1 MLQSSSHGVPAD
13 RGQERVI
20 SAAALRELLVN
31 LLVKQGLYQAD
42 AEIGADRMV
51 EADLRGIHSHGSRAL
66 PHYISGM
73 DKGNIDPRAQIT
85 TVTEAPA
92 MAVLDGGSG
101 LGHVAATRGMELAIE
116 KARTAGT
123 GTVVVRNSQ
132 HFGAAGVYVLLAA
145 QAGMIGHCTTSTG
158 GATVAAAG
166 SHEAAVANHAVA
178 WAAPVA
184 DGPPFVFD
192 MAVGAV
198 SWGKIRSYGM
208 YGQPLPEGWA
218 FTAEGEV
225 ARESDEAKVIES
237 AGGAR
242 GYGLGLT
249 CGLLTGPLAGRR
261 MPLHKTGSPSA
272 EGSEH
277 YFHAIDVSRFS
288 PREKFEEEL
297 AATFADIRALSPV
310 DANHL
315 VRIPGQI
322 EHERAEKW
330 RQEGIPLHTDHVEQL
345 EELAREKRVDI
356 PW

>member
-1 MLQSSSHGVPAD
+1 MSQSSSHGVPAD

-20 SAAALRELLVN
+20 APAALRELLVN
-31 LLVKQGLYQAD
+31 LLVKQGMYQAD
-42 AEIGADRMV
+42 AEIGADRML
-51 EADLRGIHSHGSRAL
+51 EADIRGIHSHGSRAL
-66 PHYISGM
+66 QHYIRGM

-92 MAVLDGGSG
+92 MAVLDGGTG

-145 QAGMIGHCTTSTG
+145 NAGMIGHCTTSTG

-166 SHEAAVANHAVA
+166 SHQAAVANHAVA
-178 WAAPVA
+178 WGAPVA

-198 SWGKIRSYGM
+198 SWGKIMSFGM
-208 YGQPLPEGWA
+208 YGLPLPEGWA
-218 FTAEGEV
+218 FTEQGEV
-225 ARESDEAKVIES
+225 AREATAAKVIES

-249 CGLLTGPLAGRR
+249 CGLLSGALAGRK
-261 MPLHKTGSPSA
+261 MPRRKTRSPSA

-277 YFHAIDVSRFS
+277 YFHAIDISQFS

-297 AATFADIRALSPV
+297 AATFAMIRDLTPV
-310 DANHL
+310 DENQP

-322 EHERAEKW
+322 EHDRAEKW
-330 RQEGIPLHTDHVEQL
+330 RQEGIPLHTEHVEQL
-345 EELAREKRVDI
+345 EELAREKRVEI